1 MPALRFFRST
11 LVILS
16 FIAFLAS
23 VMLLVSSAPME
34 PATMDLATQDQ
45 EALDLASMDQA
56 GSDAAVPGPSP
67 DELAGLQETVEEL
80 VTFKPPVGTL
90 EAPFATLPVVPS
102 PASVPYSER
111 PAVQSVLDGNQILA
125 FYGKPGASSMGILGE
140 YTKEELAPFLLG
152 YAQLYDDANGGM
164 GVVPAFYI
172 IYGTCWP
179 DGEIGILRRSVVE
192 EYVQFAAERGWLVIL
207 DHQIGKFDVTH
218 AVSTMLP
225 FLHYPNVHLAIDPEW
240 RTLKP
245 MQEIGY
251 VTGEELNHAQAMME
265 AYLSEHELPGKRMLV
280 VHQFTNSMIRQR
292 DDVETGF
299 ERVTLVHT
307 ADGFGSP
314 ALKRYAYGQNAKA
327 ANIPVKGF
335 KLFFEARVPGA
346 GWDKPLMLPAEV
358 LALDPLPLVIM
369 YQ

>member
-1 MPALRFFRST
+1 VT
-11 LVILS
+11 LSSL
-16 FIAFLAS
+16 AFLAS

-34 PATMDLATQDQ
+34 PA
-45 EALDLASMDQA
+45 ALDP
-56 GSDAAVPGPSP
+56 AALEPAALEPVAVEPAVLEPP
-67 DELAGLQETVEEL
+67 PEDLAGLQETVEEL
-80 VTFKPPVGTL
+80 VTYKPPVGTL
-90 EAPFATLPVVPS
+90 EAPFAALPAVPS
-102 PASVPYSER
+102 PVSEPSPLQ
-111 PAVQSVLDGNQILA
+111 PAVRSILDGNQILA

-179 DGEIGILRRSVVE
+179 DGEIGLLRKSVVD
-192 EYVQFAAERGWLVIL
+192 EYVQFAAERGWLVFL
-207 DHQIGKFDVTH
+207 DHQIGKYDVEH
-218 AVSTMLP
+218 AVSSMLP
-225 FLHYPNVHLAIDPEW
+225 FLRYPNVHLALDPEW

-245 MQEIGY
+245 MQELGY
-251 VTGEELNHAQAMME
+251 VTGNELNLAQAMMD
-265 AYLSEHELPGKRMLV
+265 AYLVEHELPGNRMLV

-292 DDVETGF
+292 DVVETGF

-327 ANIPVKGF
+327 VNIPVKGF

-346 GWDKPLMLPAEV
+346 GWDKPLMLPEEV
-358 LALDPLPLVIM
+358 IALDPLPLVIM